1 MIRRPP
7 RSTRTDTLFPY
18 TTLFRSQWQA
28 RPGAGGGDPAL
39 PRPPA
44 RTGGLRRERGAV
56 DAPAAA
62 DDRRRGRRGARHAPP
77 AGRRRLVPQPEA
89 RGGASRA
96 RVPRETDAEVHRLVR
111 AVARAQPHRAGPLV
125 STDAIRGGERGG
137 S

>member
-1 MIRRPP
+1 MIQPPP
-7 RSTRTDTLFPY
+7 RSTRTDTRFPY
-18 TTLFRSQWQA
+18 TTLFRS
-28 RPGAGGGDPAL
+28 PGAGGGDPAL

-77 AGRRRLVPQPEA
+77 AGRRRLVPQPEG

-96 RVPRETDAEVHRLVR
+96 RVPPETDAEVTRLVR
-111 AVARAQPHRAGPLV
+111 VGARAHPPRAGATRLRAAVVPRNV
-125 STDAIRGGERGG
+125 AGAPR
-137 S
+137 